1 MLKNVIFRSVA
12 VAVCLL
18 AGAVCASAQRWTPG
32 RPSLDAQ
39 VVFGEGMDYKG
50 VGVNGG
56 VITWNTY
63 QYIGKFSFGLDY
75 YTHPYDFVRA
85 ERRSKNGDLI
95 SPEESFTF
103 RAHDVTAGGGYF
115 LRVLS
120 TRNRALMFSVGLSAY
135 AGIRY
140 CKEISGFE
148 RGEDKPN
155 FTLSEDGS
163 GKKYNAVGFLLNIIP
178 EAQLE
183 VFPFSNVSL
192 FLSARPR
199 LQVVNGLV
207 GKYDWF
213 RFTWGFGAKYYF

>member
-39 VVFGEGMDYKG
+39 VIFGEGMDYKG

-56 VITWNTY
+56 VITWNAY
-63 QYIGKFSFGLDY
+63 RYLGKFSFGLDY
-75 YTHPYDFVRA
+75 YTHPYDFILA
-85 ERRSKNGDLI
+85 EQTAKDKDGNI
-95 SPEESFTF
+95 VVVSPEESFTF

-140 CKEISGFE
+140 CKEVSGFE
-148 RGEDKPN
+148 K
-155 FTLSEDGS
+155 SA
-163 GKKYNAVGFLLNIIP
+163 GKNYNAVGFLLNIIP

-199 LQVVNGLV
+199 LQVVNGLA

-213 RFTWGFGAKYYF
+213 RFTWGFGVKYYF

>member
-39 VVFGEGMDYKG
+39 VIFGEGMDYKG

-56 VITWNTY
+56 VITWNAY
-63 QYIGKFSFGLDY
+63 QYLGKFSFGLDY
-75 YTHPYDFVRA
+75 YTHPYDFTLA
-85 ERRSKNGDLI
+85 EQTSKDKDGNI
-95 SPEESFTF
+95 VVVSPEESFTF
-103 RAHDVTAGGGYF
+103 RSHDVTAGGGYF

-140 CKEISGFE
+140 CKEVSGYE
-148 RGEDKPN
+148 K
-155 FTLSEDGS
+155 SA
-163 GKKYNAVGFLLNIIP
+163 GKNYNAVAFLLNIIP

-199 LQVVNGLV
+199 LQVVNGLA